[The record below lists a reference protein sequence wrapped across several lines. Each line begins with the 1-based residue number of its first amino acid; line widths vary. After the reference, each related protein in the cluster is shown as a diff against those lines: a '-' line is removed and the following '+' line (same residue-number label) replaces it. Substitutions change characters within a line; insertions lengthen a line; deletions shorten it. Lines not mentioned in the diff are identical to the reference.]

1 MKFLIWTLCIVPAA
15 FLMVL
20 IENAGGSSM
29 GALPKTLIAGGAF
42 ALAGLTEEVFL
53 EDFAHIEIFKRVAQL
68 LEKRKNET
76 ISANERRWLDR

>member
-42 ALAGLTEEVFL
+42 ALAVILCKQVDANKKEEAEKDENNSNKSFL
-53 EDFAHIEIFKRVAQL
+53 DDQKPL
-68 LEKRKNET
+68 KK
-76 ISANERRWLDR
+76 